1 MLFLYDYLYKKKGEK
16 YANYNR
22 NWRTT
27 EVTID
32 MLTNDD
38 IGKLIEVFAT
48 KEDLK
53 EAVKDLSTKKDVNNL
68 LNAVDAYAK
77 KADTYFQEMV
87 MLAHKVDRHEKWI
100 QQIAE
105 KLRVKLEY

>member
-1 MLFLYDYLYKKKGEK
+1 
-16 YANYNR
+16 
-22 NWRTT
+22 
-27 EVTID
+27 

-38 IGKLIEVFAT
+38 IRKLIEVFAT

-68 LNAVDAYAK
+68 LNAVDTYAK

-87 MLAHKVDRHEKWI
+87 MLAHKVNRHEKWI
-100 QQIAE
+100 QRIAE
-105 KLRVKLEY
+105 KIGVKLEY